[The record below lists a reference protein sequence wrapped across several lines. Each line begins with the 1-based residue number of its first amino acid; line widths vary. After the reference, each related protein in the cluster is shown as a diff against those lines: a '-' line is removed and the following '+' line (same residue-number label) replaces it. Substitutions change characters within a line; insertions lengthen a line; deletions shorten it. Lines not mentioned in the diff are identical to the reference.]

1 LPDVWIARGGPSGY
15 DGRHP
20 SARDLLLAVE
30 VSDTTLGRDLR
41 RKLPAY
47 GAAGIPVVWVVA
59 LRVGE
64 VLEHR
69 DPDVGLSL
77 YRSVHSAGRGATLNV
92 PGTKLTVAVDDL
104 LP

>member
-1 LPDVWIARGGPSGY
+1 
-15 DGRHP
+15 
-20 SARDLLLAVE
+20 
-30 VSDTTLGRDLR
+30 
-41 RKLPAY
+41 
-47 GAAGIPVVWVVA
+47 VVWVVA